1 MSDVSSS
8 QQQEECSNDCCACP
22 PKLTYDSLC
31 DLLSLSSVPVV
42 RILEKGGDANTEPSD
57 GIELIVTPL
66 QFYRE
71 FVAKSKPCIIRGLA
85 DNWSA
90 ISKWRDDAYLFQTEA
105 KYYKKSG
112 SCDAQPAT
120 EPGSVTVSLT
130 PNGRADCITDVIFLQ
145 PGKDGESVSVE
156 TDAESE
162 RLFMAPAEVKVPFPT
177 VLSLIQQA
185 RLNAVLV
192 APLYVDLCGSAA
204 RRKFR
209 PRAFDPAEL
218 TPIPYCQT
226 QNNCLETEFP
236 WLKDDITSSVASFGE
251 EVFGSTCDAAN
262 VWIGTSMS
270 VTSMHQDWYEN
281 IYAVVRGV
289 KQFTLIPPWEAPL
302 LKKER
307 VRSAKYCVKT
317 DLADSTHVEFDKHIE
332 FEDEE
337 IDWIGIDVEDSPE
350 HDVMLRNPE
359 ILKTNPLQAE
369 VTPGEVLYLPAMWF
383 HRVAQT
389 EVPSDDTCVVAVN
402 YWFDMSMDG
411 PLYHL
416 VKYVAAN
423 GTASENHDDDGE

>member
-8 QQQEECSNDCCACP
+8 QQQDECSNDCCACP

-31 DLLSLSSVPVV
+31 DLLSLSSVPII
-42 RILEKGGDANTEPSD
+42 RIKDKGSHAGPTDND
-57 GIELIVTPL
+57 DMVVTPL
-66 QFYRE
+66 EFYRE

-85 DNWSA
+85 DDWSA
-90 ISKWRDDAYLFQTEA
+90 ITKWRDDAYLFQTEPQH
-105 KYYKKSG
+105 YKNAG
-112 SCDAQPAT
+112 SRDAQPAAG
-120 EPGSVTVSLT
+120 PASVTVSLT

-145 PGKDGESVSVE
+145 PGKDGSSVSVE
-156 TDAESE
+156 VDAESE

-192 APLYVDLCGSAA
+192 APLSVDLCGSAA

-209 PRAFDPAEL
+209 PRAIDPADL

-251 EVFGSTCDAAN
+251 EVFGSPCDAAN

-307 VRSAKYCVKT
+307 VRSAKYCVKAVANGAT
-317 DLADSTHVEFDKHIE
+317 EFEKHIE

-337 IDWIGIDVEDSPE
+337 IDWIGVDVEDSPE

-369 VTPGEVLYLPAMWF
+369 VTPGEALYLPAMWF

-402 YWFDMSMDG
+402 YWFDMCMDG

-416 VKYVAAN
+416 MKYVAAN
-423 GTASENHDDDGE
+423 GATSSENNDE